1 MIEDG
6 ARENGDLR
14 GARWRVST
22 DTGGT
27 FTDLIAMNEA
37 GELRVAKVPSTPPNF
52 EGGVVA
58 ALLEVG
64 IPIESSEVLYHGT
77 TVTTNALL
85 TRGGALT
92 ALVTTKGFRD
102 VLEIRNGNRA
112 DVFDVMWDQPAPLAR
127 RANRLEVN
135 HRMNYAG
142 EVLVELD
149 DQEVRDIARKLRKRG
164 IEAVAVS
171 LLHSYV
177 NPEHEQRIAEIL
189 REELPDVYIS
199 VSTEIMAEPPE
210 FERASTVVANAYVGP
225 ILKTYVDRLAGALRE
240 AGHSGDVLIMHSGG
254 GMMSSASATEVPVRT
269 AISGPAGGAV
279 AAAALGAAIGRD
291 KVVSFDMGG
300 TSADLATIRDGQ
312 PRLAQSHD
320 IEWGM
325 PVNFPSVDI
334 AAIGAGGG
342 SIAWIDEG
350 GAPRSGP
357 QSAGSVPGPA
367 CYGRGGEEPTNT
379 DANLVLG
386 RLSAEALI
394 GGNMEL
400 DVELAR
406 RAIERRIAEPLGIG
420 VEEAAL
426 GVLRI
431 ANENMANAIRKLT
444 VERGLDPREFSL
456 MAFGGGGAMHGA
468 ELARELNMREV
479 VVPTIPGATSA
490 LGILFVDNVHN
501 VGRAYLVERSRMA
514 PAEIEELFAELE
526 GGVRETLAA
535 EGFGEDLIEVRRE
548 MELRYEGQVRALTV
562 PLADGPVDDA
572 GLDAAVARFHELYAD
587 EFKYAMTGNPV
598 ESKSVRVVGV
608 GTTQKPEFARDERTG
623 TAEQALFG
631 SRPVCFGEEG
641 FVETQL
647 YDRDRLLPGAQLSGP
662 AVIQQYDTTTIVPP
676 GAEVTVDEYRN
687 LLITTGEMR

>member
-1 MIEDG
+1 V
-6 ARENGDLR
+6 
-14 GARWRVST
+14 WRVST

-52 EGGVVA
+52 ERGVVS
-58 ALLEVG
+58 ALEEVG
-64 IPIESSEVLYHGT
+64 IPLDSSEVLYHGT

-85 TRGGALT
+85 TRSGALT

-112 DVFDVMWDQPAPLAR
+112 DVFDVMWDQPAPLVR
-127 RANRLEVN
+127 RANRLEAEQ
-135 HRMNYAG
+135 RMDYAG
-142 EVLVELD
+142 GVLVELD
-149 DQEVRDIARKLRKRG
+149 EQGVRDIARKLRKRG
-164 IEAVAVS
+164 IEAVGVS
-171 LLHSYV
+171 LMHSYV
-177 NPEHEQRIAEIL
+177 NPAHEERVAEIL
-189 REELPDVYIS
+189 REELPDAYLSI
-199 VSTEIMAEPPE
+199 STEIMPEPPE

-225 ILKTYVDRLAGALRE
+225 VLNTYVERLADALRE
-240 AGHSGDVLIMHSGG
+240 AGHSGEVLIMHSGG
-254 GMMSSASATEVPVRT
+254 GLMSSDSATEIPIRT

-300 TSADLATIRDGQ
+300 TSADLATIRDGS
-312 PRLAQSHD
+312 PRLTQSHNV
-320 IEWGM
+320 EWGM
-325 PVNFPSVDI
+325 PVGFPSVDI

-357 QSAGSVPGPA
+357 RSAGSVPGPA

-379 DANLVLG
+379 DANIVLG
-386 RLSAEALI
+386 RLSAGALI
-394 GGNMEL
+394 GGAMEL
-400 DVELAR
+400 DVDLAR
-406 RAIERRIAEPLGIG
+406 QAIERRIAGPLGIG

-426 GVLRI
+426 GILRI

-479 VVPTIPGATSA
+479 VVPPIPGATSA

-501 VGRAYLVERSRMA
+501 LGRAYLVERSRMV
-514 PAEIEELFAELE
+514 PEEIDGIFAELE
-526 GGVRETLAA
+526 TAVGETLGA
-535 EGFGEDLIEVRRE
+535 EGFGEDLVEIRRE

-562 PLADGPVDDA
+562 PLRDGPVDDRV
-572 GLDAAVARFHELYAD
+572 LDEAIAHFHDLYAD
-587 EFKYAMTGNPV
+587 EFKYAMTGTPV
-598 ESKSVRVVGV
+598 ESKSVRVVGT
-608 GTTQKPEFARDERTG
+608 GRTQKPEFAREERTG
-623 TAEQALFG
+623 TAAEALVG
-631 SRPVCFGEEG
+631 SRPVYFGNEG

-647 YDRDRLLPGAQLSGP
+647 YDRDRLFPDAQLSGP

-676 GAEVTVDEYRN
+676 GAALWVDEYRN
-687 LLITTGEMR
+687 LLITTGEAL